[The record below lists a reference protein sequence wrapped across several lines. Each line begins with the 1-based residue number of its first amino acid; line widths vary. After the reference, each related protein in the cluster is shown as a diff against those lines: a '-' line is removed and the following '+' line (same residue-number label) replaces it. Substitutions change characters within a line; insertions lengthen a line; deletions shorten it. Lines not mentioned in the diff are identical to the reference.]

1 MEDRRVITSLRVLDL
16 ARIVLTLTGMSVF
29 RCSSCGAMN
38 RVPRARVED
47 KPVCGRCK
55 LVLDVSGAP
64 QAVTADEL
72 EEAVRT
78 SPVPVLVDVW
88 APWCGPCRSAT
99 PIVDRIAKSRAGMIL
114 VLKVD
119 SDEHPSVARRYHV
132 SAIPSFLYF
141 RGGEV
146 DARQEGLLP
155 EPLFA
160 RWVDGFALAA

>member
-1 MEDRRVITSLRVLDL
+1 
-16 ARIVLTLTGMSVF
+16 MSVF
-29 RCSSCGAMN
+29 RCAECGAIN
-38 RVPRARVED
+38 RVPRARVAD

-55 LVLDVSGAP
+55 APLDVSGAP
-64 QAVTADEL
+64 QAVSAEQL
-72 EEAVRT
+72 EEAVRS

-88 APWCGPCRSAT
+88 APWCGPCRMAA
-99 PIVDRIAKSRAGMIL
+99 PILERIAKARAGLVL

-119 SDEHPSVARRYHV
+119 SDQHPAVSQRYRV
-132 SAIPSFLYF
+132 SGIPSFLVF
-141 RGGEV
+141 RNGEL